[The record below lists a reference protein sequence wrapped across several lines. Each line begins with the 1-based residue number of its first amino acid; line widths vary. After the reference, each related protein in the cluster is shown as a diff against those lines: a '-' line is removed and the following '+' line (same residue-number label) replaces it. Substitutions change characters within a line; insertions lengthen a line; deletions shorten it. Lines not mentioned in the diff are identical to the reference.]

1 MCSAGTANKTCCKR
15 VSVAPCEQAGPLSRI
30 TILLADDHPNFPDM
44 VQTFLE
50 PSFEVIGKVTDGRAL
65 LVSAMNLKPDV
76 IVTDVSMPLLNG
88 IEAANQLRDLGCT
101 SRVVFLT
108 VHSDSD
114 FIRAGL
120 ATGAFAFVLKS
131 KLTTDLVL
139 AIREAV
145 AGHIFISPHTTRE
158 PPRDRAP

>member
-1 MCSAGTANKTCCKR
+1 
-15 VSVAPCEQAGPLSRI
+15 
-30 TILLADDHPNFPDM
+30 LADDHPNFPDM
-44 VQTFLE
+44 VQAFLE
-50 PSFEVIGKVTDGRAL
+50 PSFEIIGKVTDGRAL
-65 LVSAMNLKPDV
+65 LMAAMNLKPDV
-76 IVTDVSMPLLNG
+76 IVTDISMPLVNG
-88 IEAANQLRDLGCT
+88 IDAANQLRELGCT

-145 AGHIFISPHTTRE
+145 AGHIFISPHTIRE
-158 PPRDRAP
+158 SARGRAP

>member
-1 MCSAGTANKTCCKR
+1 
-15 VSVAPCEQAGPLSRI
+15 
-30 TILLADDHPNFPDM
+30 M
-44 VQTFLE
+44 VQSFLE

-76 IVTDVSMPLLNG
+76 IVTDISMPLLNG
-88 IEAANQLRDLGCT
+88 IDAANQLRDLGCT

-158 PPRDRAP
+158 AAHGRAP